1 MKYIVFVTEFFLEDC
16 YLYTD
21 IKQFDTEVAA
31 RDFFNQE
38 CKRLK
43 SDLLGVELFDD
54 EDDYY
59 DVEEKIFDDLAKINR
74 IDDLQS
80 IYSKVELVAVS

>member
-1 MKYIVFVTEFFLEDC
+1 MKYIVSVTEFFLEDL

-21 IKQFDTEVAA
+21 IKQFDNEEAA

-38 CKRLK
+38 CKTLK
-43 SDLLGVELFDD
+43 ADLLGVEIFDD

-59 DVEEKIFDDLAKINR
+59 AVEEKICNNLAKINR
-74 IDDLQS
+74 IDDLKS
-80 IYSKVELVAVS
+80 IYSKVELVAIS

>member
-1 MKYIVFVTEFFLEDC
+1 MKYIVSVTEFFLEDF

-21 IKQFDTEVAA
+21 IKQFDTEESA

-38 CKRLK
+38 CKQLK
-43 SDLLGVELFDD
+43 NDLIGVELFDD

-59 DVEEKIFDDLAKINR
+59 DVEEKIFGDLAKINR
-74 IDDLQS
+74 IAGSES
-80 IYSKVELVAVS
+80 IYSKVELVAIS

>member
-1 MKYIVFVTEFFLEDC
+1 MKYIVSVTEFFLEDY

-21 IKQFDTEVAA
+21 IKQFDNEDAA
-31 RDFFNQE
+31 RDFFNQQ
-38 CKRLK
+38 CKQLK
-43 SDLLGVELFDD
+43 ADLLGVEQLDD

-59 DVEEKIFDDLAKINR
+59 DVEENIFDNLAKINR
-74 IDDLQS
+74 IADSES

>member
-1 MKYIVFVTEFFLEDC
+1 MKYIVSVTEFFLEDC

-21 IKQFDTEVAA
+21 IKQFDTEEAA

-38 CKRLK
+38 CMKLK
-43 SDLLGVELFDD
+43 ADCLGVDIFDD

-59 DVEEKIFDDLAKINR
+59 TVDEDIFDDGALINR
-74 IDDLQS
+74 IDDLKS
-80 IYSKVELVAVS
+80 IYSKVELVAIS